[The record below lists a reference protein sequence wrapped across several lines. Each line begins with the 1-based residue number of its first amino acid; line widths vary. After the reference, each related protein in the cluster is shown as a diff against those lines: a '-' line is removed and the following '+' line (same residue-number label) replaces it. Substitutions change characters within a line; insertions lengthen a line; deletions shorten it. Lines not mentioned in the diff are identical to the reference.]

1 MSGMPLV
8 ELLLLGGVFLF
19 LVFLTVVVLRMPEA
33 GQKPGSTGNKL
44 SAAILD
50 GTPRVHYGDLD
61 LVDDE
66 HYPDDWIAY
75 HQGKPFTGVAWEE
88 SQGRFT
94 EHSMKDGRRHGRCV
108 SFHANGERA
117 SDGYYEQD
125 EPVGEVR
132 AWYASGSME
141 SYGLYDESSNKRVY
155 RRYNEAG
162 TLVYEEDEQ
171 RGSGHRR
178 WYDSGELLFDDQG
191 EVAVYFAP
199 DGSWAMRVKRDA
211 QGDEFECHD
220 DTLYAH
226 AHSML
231 ALELDLVTY
240 PLYRWLHAALDRNE
254 PRARE
259 LLFRLTE
266 HPVATVAENALYIVG
281 NRHYEDAIP
290 IVRRMTHSTL
300 RKDSRAGGFTGTTA
314 ELAETVLVKLT
325 VHDEGQQQAE
335 LDALRRKRAH
345 REAQER
351 ERDRQAE
358 ERRRRVRR
366 TWPSVAA
373 TFDETLTGELTLK
386 SGEHIFD
393 REVRERNLEYW
404 HYYKYVVDGRTYRA
418 CVTSTDPQPAAS
430 IEVRYREKDPA
441 EYVHE

>member
-1 MSGMPLV
+1 SMPGAGK
-8 ELLLLGGVFLF
+8 EPGATGSKPTAPF
-19 LVFLTVVVLRMPEA
+19 LV
-33 GQKPGSTGNKL
+33 
-44 SAAILD
+44 

-66 HYPDDWIAY
+66 HYPDDWVAC

-88 SQGRFT
+88 SQGRLT

-117 SDGYYEQD
+117 SDGHYQQD

-132 AWYASGSME
+132 TWYASGRME
-141 SYGLYDESSNKRVY
+141 SYGLYDESSNTRIF

-162 TLVYEEDEQ
+162 TLIYEEDEQ

-178 WYDSGELLFDDQG
+178 WYDSGELLFDNQDG
-191 EVAVYFAP
+191 KTVYYAP
-199 DGSWAMRVKRDA
+199 DGSWAMREGSGAED
-211 QGDEFECHD
+211 GDYEYHD

-226 AHSML
+226 AHTIL

-240 PLYRWLHAALDRNE
+240 PLYRWLHRALDRDE

-259 LLFRLTE
+259 LLFELIE
-266 HPVATVAENALYIVG
+266 HPTVTVAENALYIVG
-281 NRHYEDAIP
+281 NRRYQDAIP
-290 IVRRMTHSTL
+290 AVRCMTQSPL
-300 RKDSRAGGFTGTTA
+300 RKDPRAGGFTGTTA

-325 VHDEGQQQAE
+325 VHDEAQQQAE
-335 LDALRRKRAH
+335 LDALRQKRAI
-345 REAQER
+345 RDAQEY
-351 ERDRQAE
+351 ERARRGEA
-358 ERRRRVRR
+358 RRRRVQR
-366 TWPSVAA
+366 TWPSVVAN
-373 TFDETLTGELTLK
+373 FDETLTGELTLK

-418 CVTSTDPQPAAS
+418 CTMSTDPQPAES

-441 EYVHE
+441 EYFCE